1 MLSSPLFLLLIT
13 LVAIV
18 LLLLLVMRLKI
29 HAFISLLI
37 VSAFVGLGAGM
48 GFEEVL
54 TSIEEGMGGI
64 LGFIAVIV
72 GLGSIIGKLL
82 EVSGGAEALAR
93 NIIRIFGEERSS
105 WGLTLTGFIISIPV
119 FLDVGFIILVPI
131 VYALARK
138 AKRSTLFYAIPLLAG
153 LAVTH
158 AFIPP
163 TPGPTAVAE
172 IMDVSL
178 GWVIIFGFAAGI
190 PAAILAGPM
199 FGKYIGSKIDVAP
212 PDFSETPET
221 TEDVTEQKWDF
232 FIILLVILL
241 PLVLIVNATIFDMLQ
256 SGQVVAEESFWANI
270 VQFIGH
276 PFIALII
283 ATLVAAYFLGYRKGF
298 TGAEVLK
305 FSDKALA
312 PAGLIILVTGAG
324 GVFKQILIDSGVGE
338 ALAQTILA
346 YNVAPIVL
354 AYLLA
359 VIIRVTQGSATVAM
373 ITSAGMVAPIVS
385 DFGLTSPEKA
395 LIVIAIAAGSTIL
408 SHVNDSGFWL
418 VNKYLGLTE
427 KETLRSWTVME
438 TIISVTGFAMAILL
452 YYTVV

>member
-1 MLSSPLFLLLIT
+1 MMTGDPLYLLLIT
-13 LVAIV
+13 LVAI
-18 LLLLLVMRLKI
+18 LLLLFLIMRLKI

-37 VSAFVGLGAGM
+37 VSTFVGLGSGM
-48 GFEEVL
+48 TFQEVIE
-54 TSIEEGMGGI
+54 SIQNGMGGI
-64 LGFIAVIV
+64 LGFIAIIV

-93 NIIRIFGEERSS
+93 NIVQLFGTQRTS

-119 FLDVGFIILVPI
+119 FLDVGFIMLVPI

-138 AKRSTLFYAIPLLAG
+138 SKKSTLFYAIPLLAG

-190 PAAILAGPM
+190 PAAIVAGPI
-199 FGKYIGSKIDVAP
+199 FGKYIGNKINVAP
-212 PDFSETPET
+212 PDFSETSEFQSQ
-221 TEDVTEQKWDF
+221 DQKADMWV
-232 FIILLVILL
+232 ILVVILL
-241 PLVLIVNATIFDMLQ
+241 PLFLIVNATMFDILQ
-256 SGQVVAEESFWANI
+256 SEQIVSGESFWVSLI
-270 VQFIGH
+270 QFIGH
-276 PFIALII
+276 PFMALII
-283 ATLVAAYFLGYRKGF
+283 ATLVAAYFLGFKKGF
-298 TGAEVLK
+298 SGKEVLR

-324 GVFKQILIDSGVGE
+324 GVFKEILVDSGVGE

-346 YNVAPIVL
+346 YNVAPIIL
-354 AYLLA
+354 AYILA
-359 VIIRVTQGSATVAM
+359 VVIRITQGSATVAM
-373 ITSAGMVAPIVS
+373 ITAAGMVAPIVS
-385 DFGLTSPEKA
+385 GFGLSSPEKA
-395 LIVIAIAAGSTIL
+395 LIVIAIAAGASIL

-427 KETLRSWTVME
+427 KETLQSWTVME
-438 TIISVTGFAMAILL
+438 TIVSVTGFAMAMIL
-452 YYTVV
+452 YYIFI

>member
-1 MLSSPLFLLLIT
+1 MMTGDPLYLLLIT
-13 LVAIV
+13 LVAII
-18 LLLLLVMRLKI
+18 LLLFLIMRLKI

-37 VSAFVGLGAGM
+37 VSTFVGLGSGM
-48 GFEEVL
+48 TFQEVIA
-54 TSIEEGMGGI
+54 SIQNGMGGI
-64 LGFIAVIV
+64 LGFIAIIV

-93 NIIRIFGEERSS
+93 NIVQLFGTQRTS

-119 FLDVGFIILVPI
+119 FLDVGFIMLVPI

-138 AKRSTLFYAIPLLAG
+138 SKKSTLFYAIPLLAG

-172 IMDVSL
+172 IMGVSL

-190 PAAILAGPM
+190 PAAIVAGPI
-199 FGKYIGSKIDVAP
+199 FGKYIGNKINVAP
-212 PDFSETPET
+212 PDFSETSEFQSQ
-221 TEDVTEQKWDF
+221 DQKADLWV
-232 FIILLVILL
+232 ILVVILL
-241 PLVLIVNATIFDMLQ
+241 PLFLIVNATMFDVLQ
-256 SGQVVAEESFWANI
+256 SKQVVSGESFWVSLI
-270 VQFIGH
+270 QFIGH
-276 PFIALII
+276 PFMALII
-283 ATLVAAYFLGYRKGF
+283 ATLVAAYFLGFKKGF
-298 TGAEVLK
+298 SGKEVLR

-324 GVFKQILIDSGVGE
+324 GVFKEILVDSGVGE

-346 YNVAPIVL
+346 YNVAPIIL
-354 AYLLA
+354 AYILA
-359 VIIRVTQGSATVAM
+359 VVIRITQGSATVAM
-373 ITSAGMVAPIVS
+373 ITAAGMVAPIVS
-385 DFGLTSPEKA
+385 GFGLSSPEKA
-395 LIVIAIAAGSTIL
+395 LIVIAIAAGSSIL

-427 KETLRSWTVME
+427 KETLQSWTVME
-438 TIISVTGFAMAILL
+438 TIVSVTGFAMVMIL
-452 YYTVV
+452 YYIFI

>member
-1 MLSSPLFLLLIT
+1 MIGEPLYLLIIT
-13 LVAIV
+13 LIAIIA
-18 LLLLLVMRLKI
+18 LLVLVMRLKI

-48 GFEEVL
+48 GFDEVL
-54 TSIEEGMGGI
+54 KSIQKGMGGI
-64 LGFIAVIV
+64 LGFIAIIV

-82 EVSGGAEALAR
+82 EVSGGAESLAR
-93 NIIRIFGEERSS
+93 NIVHIFGTERTS

-138 AKRSTLFYAIPLLAG
+138 ANRSTLFYAIPLLAG

-172 IMDVSL
+172 IIGVSL
-178 GWVIIFGFAAGI
+178 GWVIMMGFIAGI
-190 PAAILAGPM
+190 PAAILAGPV
-199 FGKYIGSKIDVAP
+199 FGKYIGHKIDVSP
-212 PDFSETPET
+212 PDFSDTSKKLENSS
-221 TEDVTEQKWDF
+221 EQQSDF
-232 FIILLVILL
+232 YVVLLVILL
-241 PLVLIVNATIFDMLQ
+241 PLLLIVNATIFDTLQ
-256 SGQVVAEESFWANI
+256 SKSIIADATWVNI
-270 VQFIGH
+270 IQFVGH

-283 ATLVAAYFLGYRKGF
+283 ATLIGAYFLGFRKGF
-298 TGAEVLK
+298 SGKEVLK

-324 GVFKQILIDSGVGE
+324 GVFKEILIDSGVGK
-338 ALAQTILA
+338 ALAQMIMA
-346 YNVAPIVL
+346 YDVTPIVL
-354 AYLLA
+354 AYILA

-373 ITSAGMVAPIVS
+373 ITSAGMVAPVIGE
-385 DFGLTSPEKA
+385 FGLSSPEKA
-395 LIVIAIAAGSTIL
+395 LIVIAIAAGSTIM

-427 KETLRSWTVME
+427 KQTLRSWTVME
-438 TIISVTGFAMAILL
+438 TIISVVGFAMTLL
-452 YYTVV
+452 IYYLFI

>member
-1 MLSSPLFLLLIT
+1 MFDQSIY
-13 LVAIV
+13 
-18 LLLLLVMRLKI
+18 LLLVTVISIVILLALVMRFKI
-29 HAFISLLI
+29 HAFISLLM
-37 VSAFVGLGAGM
+37 VSAFVGLAAGM
-48 GFEEVL
+48 SFEEVL
-54 TSIEEGMGGI
+54 TSIQEGMGGI
-64 LGFIAVIV
+64 LGFIAIIV

-93 NIIRIFGEERSS
+93 NIVSTFGTERTS
-105 WGLTLTGFIISIPV
+105 WGLTLTGFIIAIPV

-138 AKRSTLFYAIPLLAG
+138 SNKSTLYYAIPLLAG

-178 GWVIIFGFAAGI
+178 GWVIIFGFIAGI
-190 PAAILAGPM
+190 PAAALAGPF

-212 PDFSETPET
+212 PDFSEVSQSKPPSP
-221 TEDVTEQKWDF
+221 EQKWDF
-232 FIILLVILL
+232 FIIILVIMF
-241 PLVLIVNATIFDMLQ
+241 PLFLIVNATIFDVLQ
-256 SGQVVAEESFWANI
+256 DKNIVAAESFWINLI
-270 VQFIGH
+270 QFIGH
-276 PFIALII
+276 PFSALTI
-283 ATLVAAYFLGYRKGF
+283 ATLIAAYFLGYNKGF
-298 TGAEVLK
+298 SGKEVLQ

-324 GVFKQILIDSGVGE
+324 GVFKEILIDSGVGE
-338 ALAQTILA
+338 ALAETMLA
-346 YNVAPIVL
+346 YEVAPIVL

-373 ITSAGMVAPIVS
+373 ITSAGMVAPMIS
-385 DFGLTSPEKA
+385 EFGLSAPEKA
-395 LIVIAIAAGSTIL
+395 LLVIAIAAGSTIL

-427 KETLRSWTVME
+427 KQTLQSWTVME
-438 TIISVTGFAMAILL
+438 TIISVVGFLMALLL
-452 YYTVV
+452 YYIVV

>member
-1 MLSSPLFLLLIT
+1 MTGEPLYLLLIT
-13 LVAIV
+13 LIAIF
-18 LLLLLVMRLKI
+18 LLLFLVMRLKI
-29 HAFISLLI
+29 HAFISLLM

-48 GFEEVL
+48 GFQEVL
-54 TSIEEGMGGI
+54 DSIQEGMGGI
-64 LGFIAVIV
+64 LGFIAIIV

-93 NIIRIFGEERSS
+93 NIVQIFGTERTS
-105 WGLTLTGFIISIPV
+105 WGLTITGFIISIPV

-138 AKRSTLFYAIPLLAG
+138 SKKSTLFYAIPLLAG
-153 LAVTH
+153 LGVTH

-178 GWVIIFGFAAGI
+178 GWVIIFGFAAGV
-190 PAAILAGPM
+190 PAAILAGPI
-199 FGKYIGSKIDVAP
+199 FGKYIGNKIDVAP
-212 PDFSETPET
+212 PDFSETSKTKDPSLG
-221 TEDVTEQKWDF
+221 DKWDF
-232 FIILLVILL
+232 YIILVVILL
-241 PLVLIVNATIFDMLQ
+241 PLFLIVNSTIFDVMQ
-256 SGQVVAEESFWANI
+256 SNQTVAEGAFWVNFI
-270 VQFIGH
+270 QFVGH
-276 PFIALII
+276 PFVALII
-283 ATLVAAYFLGYRKGF
+283 ATLVAAYFLGYQKGF
-298 TGAEVLK
+298 TGKEVLK

-324 GVFKQILIDSGVGE
+324 GVFKEILIDSGVGE
-338 ALAQTILA
+338 ALAETILA
-346 YNVAPIVL
+346 YQVAPIVL

-373 ITSAGMVAPIVS
+373 ITSAGMVAPVVS
-385 DFGLTSPEKA
+385 EFDMTSPEKA

-427 KETLRSWTVME
+427 KQTLQSWTAME
-438 TIISVTGFAMAILL
+438 TIISVTGFAMALLL

>member
-1 MLSSPLFLLLIT
+1 MTGEPFYLLVIT
-13 LVAIV
+13 LIAIV
-18 LLLLLVMRLKI
+18 VLLFLVMRLKI

-48 GFEEVL
+48 GFQEVL
-54 TSIEEGMGGI
+54 DSIQEGMGGI
-64 LGFIAVIV
+64 LGFIAIIV

-93 NIIRIFGEERSS
+93 NIVQIFGTERTS
-105 WGLTLTGFIISIPV
+105 WGLTITGFIISIPV

-138 AKRSTLFYAIPLLAG
+138 SKKSTLFYAIPLLAG
-153 LAVTH
+153 LGVTH

-178 GWVIIFGFAAGI
+178 GWVIIFGFATGI

-199 FGKYIGSKIDVAP
+199 FGKYIGNKIDVSP
-212 PDFSETPET
+212 PDFSETTQASDPSLE
-221 TEDVTEQKWDF
+221 EKWDF
-232 FIILLVILL
+232 YIILIVILL
-241 PLVLIVNATIFDMLQ
+241 PLFLIVSSTIFDILQ
-256 SGQVVAEESFWANI
+256 SNQIVGEEAFWVNLI
-270 VQFIGH
+270 QFVGH

-283 ATLVAAYFLGYRKGF
+283 ATLVAAYFLGYQKGF
-298 TGAEVLK
+298 TGKEVLN

-324 GVFKQILIDSGVGE
+324 GVFKEILIDSGVGE
-338 ALAQTILA
+338 ALAQTIMA
-346 YNVAPIVL
+346 YQVAPIVL

-385 DFGLTSPEKA
+385 EFGLTSPEKA

-427 KETLRSWTVME
+427 KQTLRSWTVME
-438 TIISVTGFAMAILL
+438 TIISVTGFLMALLL
-452 YYTVV
+452 YYTVI

>member
-1 MLSSPLFLLLIT
+1 MLDQPLYLLLIT
-13 LVAIV
+13 LAAI
-18 LLLLLVMRLKI
+18 LLLLYLVMRLKI

-37 VSAFVGLGAGM
+37 VSTFVGIGSGM
-48 GFEEVL
+48 SFQEVL
-54 TSIEEGMGGI
+54 VSIQEGMGGI
-64 LGFIAVIV
+64 LGFIAIIV

-82 EVSGGAEALAR
+82 EISGGAEAMAR
-93 NIIRIFGEERSS
+93 NIVHLFGTERTS

-138 AKRSTLFYAIPLLAG
+138 SKKSTLFYAIPLLAG

-172 IMDVSL
+172 IIDVSL

-190 PAAILAGPM
+190 PAAILGGPV

-212 PDFSETPET
+212 PDFSETSELPPP
-221 TEDVTEQKWDF
+221 EQKSDLL
-232 FIILLVILL
+232 IILVVILL
-241 PLVLIVNATIFDMLQ
+241 PLFLIVNATMFDVLQ
-256 SGQVVAEESFWANI
+256 SKQVVSDESSWINFI
-270 VQFIGH
+270 QFVGH

-283 ATLVAAYFLGYRKGF
+283 ATLVAAYFLGYKKGF
-298 TGAEVLK
+298 SGKEVLT

-324 GVFKQILIDSGVGE
+324 GVFKEILIDSGVGE
-338 ALAQTILA
+338 ALAETILN

-354 AYLLA
+354 AYILA
-359 VIIRVTQGSATVAM
+359 VVIRVTQGSATVAM
-373 ITSAGMVAPIVS
+373 ITSAGMVAPIIGE
-385 DFGLTSPEKA
+385 FGLSSPEKA
-395 LIVIAIAAGSTIL
+395 LIVIAIAAGSSIL

-427 KETLRSWTVME
+427 NQTLRSWTVME
-438 TIISVTGFAMAILL
+438 TIVSISGFAMALIL
-452 YYTVV
+452 YYIVI